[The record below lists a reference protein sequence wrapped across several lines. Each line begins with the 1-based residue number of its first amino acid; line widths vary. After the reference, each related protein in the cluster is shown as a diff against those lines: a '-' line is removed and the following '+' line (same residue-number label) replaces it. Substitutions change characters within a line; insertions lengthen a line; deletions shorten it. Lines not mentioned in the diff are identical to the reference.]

1 MDEPLSRL
9 VGWFRHSTP
18 YIHAHRGCTFVVSF
32 GGEALTDDSDAA
44 AGLVHDLALL
54 SGLGVRLVVVPG
66 ARPQV
71 EQRLTAQG
79 VRLEDS
85 AGRRVTDAAAMA
97 CVRDAVGSVRLELEA
112 LFSMGLAN
120 SPMAG
125 LRLQVASGNFVT
137 ARPLGIRD
145 GVDYQHTGEVRR
157 IDAGAIRARLDD
169 GALVVVSPLGVSPT
183 GEPFNLYA
191 EDVAVAVAQALQ
203 ADKLIVLHEG
213 DELRDRHHHR
223 LGELTLEQALECL
236 SPNSAP
242 SADRGQTPSPDRGQ
256 TPSPDRGQTPT
267 PLAPQLQRAVEA
279 CRGGVP
285 RVHLLPRRLDGA
297 LLGELFTRDGVG
309 TLVTPRPFEQLRTAR
324 VDDIGGI
331 LALTGPLE
339 RDGTLVTRTRE
350 RLETEIG
357 DYTVMEREGTV
368 VACAALHPLPDSD
381 LAELACLVVHPDYQN
396 GHRGTR
402 LLASLEQKSRAA
414 GCDRLCVLTTR
425 TAHWFQE
432 HGFKP
437 AKVDQLPVTRQ
448 AFYNLARNS
457 RVLVKD
463 LPPSARRKG

>member
-1 MDEPLSRL
+1 MDESLSRL
-9 VGWFRHSTP
+9 VDWFRHSTP
-18 YIHAHRGCTFVVSF
+18 YIHAHRGRTFVVSF

-44 AGLVHDLALL
+44 AGLIHDLALL

-71 EQRLTAQG
+71 EQRLTARG

-157 IDAGAIRARLDD
+157 IDADAIRARLDD

-236 SPNSAP
+236 SPNSALD
-242 SADRGQTPSPDRGQ
+242 ADRGQTPTPDRGQ
-256 TPSPDRGQTPT
+256 TQS

-285 RVHLLPRRLDGA
+285 RVHLLPRRVDGA

-331 LALTGPLE
+331 LALTAPLE
-339 RDGTLVTRTRE
+339 RDGTLVARTRE

-402 LLASLEQKSRAA
+402 LLASLEQKARAA
-414 GCDRLCVLTTR
+414 GCERLCVLTTR

-432 HGFKP
+432 HGFQP
-437 AKVDQLPVTRQ
+437 AKVDQLPVARQ
-448 AFYNLARNS
+448 AFYNLARGS

-463 LPPSARRKG
+463 LPGSVRGKV

>member
-1 MDEPLSRL
+1 MDESLSRL
-9 VGWFRHSTP
+9 VDWFRHSTP
-18 YIHAHRGCTFVVSF
+18 YIHAHRGRTFVVSF

-44 AGLVHDLALL
+44 AGLIHDLALL

-79 VRLEDS
+79 ARLEDS

-242 SADRGQTPSPDRGQ
+242 SADRGQTQS
-256 TPSPDRGQTPT
+256 

-285 RVHLLPRRLDGA
+285 RVHLLPRRVDGA

-309 TLVTPRPFEQLRTAR
+309 TLITPRPFEQLRTAR

-331 LALTGPLE
+331 LALTAPLE
-339 RDGTLVTRTRE
+339 RDGTLVARTRE

-402 LLASLEQKSRAA
+402 LLASLEQKARAA

-432 HGFKP
+432 HGFQP
-437 AKVDQLPVTRQ
+437 AKVDQLPVARQ
-448 AFYNLARNS
+448 AFYNLARGS

-463 LPPSARRKG
+463 LPGSVRGQG

>member
-1 MDEPLSRL
+1 MDESLSRL
-9 VGWFRHSTP
+9 VDWFRHSTP
-18 YIHAHRGCTFVVSF
+18 YIHAHRGRTFVVSF

-44 AGLVHDLALL
+44 AGLIHDLALL

-157 IDAGAIRARLDD
+157 IDADAIRARLDD

-242 SADRGQTPSPDRGQ
+242 SADRGQTQS
-256 TPSPDRGQTPT
+256 

-285 RVHLLPRRLDGA
+285 RVHLLPRRVDGA

-309 TLVTPRPFEQLRTAR
+309 TLITPRPFEQLRTAR

-331 LALTGPLE
+331 LALTAPLE
-339 RDGTLVTRTRE
+339 RDGTLVARTRE

-402 LLASLEQKSRAA
+402 LLASLEQKARAA

-432 HGFKP
+432 HGFQP
-437 AKVDQLPVTRQ
+437 AKVDQLPVARQ
-448 AFYNLARNS
+448 AFYNLARGS

-463 LPPSARRKG
+463 LPGSVRGQG